1 MTTFVVRHEDGTVD
15 VDASVEKARQG
26 LDKWAA
32 EMDQIQSEYVSTIVR
47 AMDSTCAD
55 CGVAL
60 TKDNESELTGVCKP
74 CHQEGSYLGEYEE

>member
-1 MTTFVVRHEDGTVD
+1 MTTFVVRREDGTVD

-32 EMDQIQSEYVSTIVR
+32 EMDQIRSEYVATIVR
-47 AMDSTCAD
+47 AMDRTCAD

-60 TKDNESELTGVCKP
+60 TKDNESKLTGVCQP
-74 CHQEGSYLGEYEE
+74 CHQEGTYLGEYEE